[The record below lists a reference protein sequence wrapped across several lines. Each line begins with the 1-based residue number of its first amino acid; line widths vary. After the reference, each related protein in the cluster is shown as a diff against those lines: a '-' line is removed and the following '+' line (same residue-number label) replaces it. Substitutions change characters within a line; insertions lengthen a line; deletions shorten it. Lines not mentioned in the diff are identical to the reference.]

1 MERRLKVRKYSKN
14 NDPGP
19 TTYETRASYFKMS
32 STTKKTLETKFS
44 KAERMTFTLEEAK
57 SKKNNPAVGKYDPK
71 EATVYRPMR
80 KF

>member
-1 MERRLKVRKYSKN
+1 MERNLEKKKYAKN

-32 STTKKTLETKFS
+32 STTKKVLETKFS
-44 KAERMTFTLEEAK
+44 KDKRTTFSEEVAK

-71 EATVYRPMR
+71 EAIVYRPMR